1 MNFPAGL
8 VTQLA
13 AQPFNGELR
22 RRDDTLLTAGLH
34 HQGRQMRQA
43 VVFHRLRQQSRGYFR
58 RRPFAEV
65 TQSELFLALN
75 GMALPVPLRRQVFI
89 DRNREHVDLIRDK
102 FEQRGGWP
110 LAYTQCPARIAQ
122 IATHQSVAQ
131 AVVVAAPA
139 PDGRQ
144 VARRQRVVTDQLAP
158 LDRRIK

>member
-22 RRDDTLLTAGLH
+22 RRDDPLLTAGLH

-75 GMALPVPLRRQVFI
+75 GMALPVPLRRQVFL
-89 DRNREHVDLIRDK
+89 DRNRNTSI
-102 FEQRGGWP
+102 
-110 LAYTQCPARIAQ
+110 
-122 IATHQSVAQ
+122 
-131 AVVVAAPA
+131 
-139 PDGRQ
+139 
-144 VARRQRVVTDQLAP
+144 
-158 LDRRIK
+158 